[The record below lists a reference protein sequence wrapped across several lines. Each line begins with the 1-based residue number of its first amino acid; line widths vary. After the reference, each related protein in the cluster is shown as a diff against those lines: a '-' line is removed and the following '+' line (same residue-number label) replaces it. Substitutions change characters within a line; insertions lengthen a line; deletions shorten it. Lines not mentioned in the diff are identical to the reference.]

1 MATLV
6 VGSETNLKDLRPRL
20 FAGKATAA
28 VAKRT
33 GAAIAEANPHV
44 DIDALTPG
52 TVLEIPDLPDVTVGP
67 VLAGDPLHSGTA
79 TVDTEL
85 RASLAALR
93 KEAAVVERSARAQ
106 RKAASAALDD
116 PQVAELAKEN
126 PELASNIEAARIALK
141 DADGAAKDR
150 AAALEA
156 AIAEWTAELDA
167 LRQVTR

>member
-33 GAAIAEANPHV
+33 GAAIAEANPQV

-52 TVLEIPDLPDVTVGP
+52 TVLEIPDLPDVSVGP
-67 VLAGDPLHSGTA
+67 PLADDPLRGALAA
-79 TVDTEL
+79 TDEEL
-85 RASLAALR
+85 RASLDGLR
-93 KEAAVVERSARAQ
+93 KEAAVAERSARAQ

-126 PELASNIEAARIALK
+126 PELASTIDAARAALK
-141 DADGAAKDR
+141 DADAGAKDR
-150 AAALEA
+150 AAALDA
-156 AIAEWTAELDA
+156 AIAEWTAELDE
-167 LRQVTR
+167 LRGVTR